1 MCHSG
6 PLSYFT
12 YLFHFFKKD
21 YSFSPILHC
30 PYGFQQFFTHN
41 FFSQFLPTIFSQI
54 STDLYRSSQ
63 FYLAIPPLFFIAIF
77 YLAPSLQDLHKSSQI
92 FTNPPQIFQR
102 SFKIFLPPSLFTWY
116 LDSRSFRPTLQ
127 FSTDLHRSSQIYLA
141 IQPLFIHHLL
151 DIPSPR
157 SSQIFHRSFKDLS
170 KISLPPSPF
179 TWYLD
184 SRSFRPTLQISKS
197 SLSSL
202 ISTFHHRS
210 STDLPKLLFFL
221 HPLLLGIWTVG
232 HSGPLSRSPSF
243 SFPPFYLHFVPD
255 PPQVFQN
262 SPSSIPFHFLSG
274 QSVIPAHSPD
284 LFYLHLLYPAF
295 RTVCH
300 PTNFSKM
307 RIHTKFPTRLP

>member
-1 MCHSG
+1 M
-6 PLSYFT
+6 PLWPT
-12 YLFHFFKKD
+12 LLFYK
-21 YSFSPILHC
+21 SRPL
-30 PYGFQQFFTHN
+30 FQERLQFLTDLSLSLRISTIFVYPQLLLTIFTHN
-41 FFSQFLPTIFSQI
+41 IF
-54 STDLYRSSQ
+54 TDFHR
-63 FYLAIPPLFFIAIF
+63 
-77 YLAPSLQDLHKSSQI
+77 SLQIFTVLSCHSASIFNYHILLGTQPPRSSQI
-92 FTNPPQIFQR
+92 FTNPPQFFQR

-184 SRSFRPTLQISKS
+184 SWSFWPTLQISKS

-210 STDLPKLLFFL
+210 FTDLPKLLFFL
-221 HPLLLGIWTVG
+221 HPLLLGILTVC
-232 HSGPLSRSPSF
+232 HSGPLFRSPSF
-243 SFPPFYLHFVPD
+243 SFPPFLPT
-255 PPQVFQN
+255 
-262 SPSSIPFHFLSG
+262 
-274 QSVIPAHSPD
+274 
-284 LFYLHLLYPAF
+284 F
-295 RTVCH
+295 RG
-300 PTNFSKM
+300 
-307 RIHTKFPTRLP
+307 

>member
-12 YLFHFFKKD
+12 NLFHFFKKD
-21 YSFSPILHC
+21 YSFSPIFHC
-30 PYGFQQFFTHN
+30 PYGFQQFLFTHN
-41 FFSQFLPTIFSQI
+41 FYSQFLPTIFSQI

-63 FYLAIPPLFFIAIF
+63 FYLAIPPLFLITIF

-92 FTNPPQIFQR
+92 FTNPPQFFQR

-184 SRSFRPTLQISKS
+184 SWSFWPTLQISKS

-210 STDLPKLLFFL
+210 FTDLPKLLFFL
-221 HPLLLGIWTVG
+221 HPLLLSILTVC
-232 HSGPLSRSPSF
+232 HSGPLFRSPSF
-243 SFPPFYLHFVPD
+243 SFPPFLPT
-255 PPQVFQN
+255 
-262 SPSSIPFHFLSG
+262 
-274 QSVIPAHSPD
+274 
-284 LFYLHLLYPAF
+284 F
-295 RTVCH
+295 RG
-300 PTNFSKM
+300 
-307 RIHTKFPTRLP
+307 